1 MFILILMLVV
11 NLMQNLKYVFF
22 ILLTMMMRNLVIG
35 FEMNKTEKLSEVEM
49 CYLMNRLCTM
59 TDQL

>member
-1 MFILILMLVV
+1 
-11 NLMQNLKYVFF
+11 MQNLKYVFF
-22 ILLTMMMRNLVIG
+22 FFLMTMMMRNLVIG

-59 TDQL
+59 ADQL